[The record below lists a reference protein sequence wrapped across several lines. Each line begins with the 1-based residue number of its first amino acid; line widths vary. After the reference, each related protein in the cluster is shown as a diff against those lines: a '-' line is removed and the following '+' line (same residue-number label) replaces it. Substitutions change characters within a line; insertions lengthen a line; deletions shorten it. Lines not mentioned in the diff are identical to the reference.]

1 MQHKKTK
8 DEKVDKR
15 LIVMEDVIN
24 KNFAKMNEEN
34 RSGSVKIKSSPFL
47 SHSVINIPIAKSVY
61 GTNSAKAFPA
71 KTANSV
77 LNISSF
83 LPHASLL
90 LVIYAAEKLNE
101 GFSERI

>member
-34 RSGSVKIKSSPFL
+34 RSGSVKIKSSPFW
-47 SHSVINIPIAKSVY
+47 
-61 GTNSAKAFPA
+61 AF
-71 KTANSV
+71 
-77 LNISSF
+77 F
-83 LPHASLL
+83 
-90 LVIYAAEKLNE
+90 
-101 GFSERI
+101 G